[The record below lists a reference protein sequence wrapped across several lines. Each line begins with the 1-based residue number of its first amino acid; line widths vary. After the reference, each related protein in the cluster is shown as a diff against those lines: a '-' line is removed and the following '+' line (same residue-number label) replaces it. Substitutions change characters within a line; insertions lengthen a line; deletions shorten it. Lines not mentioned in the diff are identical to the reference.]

1 VDLTNEGAR
10 RACETVFVFTHDVVA
25 SVSRPLLQ
33 LVGFARQELDPGET
47 RTVTLAV
54 PAERLQFL
62 GADLRPVFEAGSV
75 EILVGPRADRA
86 DLLVGTVQRQ
96 AGGA

>member
-1 VDLTNEGAR
+1 
-10 RACETVFVFTHDVVA
+10 VFVFTHDVLA

-33 LVGFARQELDPGET
+33 LAAFARQELAPGET
-47 RTVTLAV
+47 GTVTLTV

-62 GADLRPVFEAGSV
+62 GQDLRPLFESGSV

-86 DLLVGTVQRQ
+86 ALLVGTVQLQ
-96 AGGA
+96 ARSG